1 MINVIRATS
10 FFFYINVELTVA
22 VSATDYRRW
31 EEWTDFQEIL
41 PAVRIPN
48 SLLPLNLCL
57 VNPALLIVNTD
68 SRFPATHFFITFMC
82 INKSLQ

>member
-1 MINVIRATS
+1 MFNVIRLAS
-10 FFFYINVELTVA
+10 ILFYINRKLTVA
-22 VSATDYRRW
+22 VSATDYRGR
-31 EEWTDFQEIL
+31 EEWTDFQEIP

-57 VNPALLIVNTD
+57 ENPALLIVNIEG
-68 SRFPATHFFITFMC
+68 RFPATHFFITFVR